1 METAACCT
9 VGWQLA
15 ITDDMVSLTKALFHS
30 TIFTRPQ
37 TTLQLAWAAL
47 G

>member
-1 METAACCT
+1 MLLGGMATCNK
-9 VGWQLA
+9 A
-15 ITDDMVSLTKALFHS
+15 ITDDMVSLTKALFHP